1 MMIVSV
7 DAHAYTTALL
17 TERRDGAAC
26 PSIAARR
33 HYELD
38 IKDTGWRISSQGLQL
53 GSMDFRGVEH
63 DRRRV
68 FEGGSR
74 TSVGLMSR
82 MRCSSSRTYIAG
94 TGLRLSS

>member
-26 PSIAARR
+26 PSIAER
-33 HYELD
+33 HQYELD
-38 IKDTGWRISSQGLQL
+38 IKATGWMITSQGLQL
-53 GSMDFRGVEH
+53 GNMDFRGVEH
-63 DRRRV
+63 DRREV
-68 FEGGSR
+68 FGGGRR
-74 TSVGLMSR
+74 TSVGFMSR